1 MPHSPNH
8 RRSTLSAVLV
18 TVLVT
23 AVGLFATTGEARAD
37 KVSKEL
43 EDKVKKA
50 MEAFDGFEY
59 EQARQ
64 ILNSAVLLA
73 KKNRVTN
80 DKALAKVHL
89 SLGIVYFSGFEEPE
103 SAKLAF
109 LEALQIDSAI
119 SVGESYRTKEM
130 DAMIETLRSEVGGT
144 VGDPIDDPGDGGTET
159 DDVDCDAVEGIQH
172 KLVDEAAVGA
182 DTEVTAHVSPSITA
196 SKVVLFYRPKGAAD
210 FAEARMKKAG
220 GCRYTGTIPGKAFAD
235 EFVHYYVA
243 AVDDGGKA
251 LASRGSAGL
260 PNIIEVS
267 GGGSTGDDDDDNPFG
282 TGGSITAPGG
292 SKKASRV
299 FFAVS
304 VGSGGGYVN
313 GNTEQLESAVQCC
326 FAPAL
331 LHLFPELGYFL
342 SAQTSISAAFRMG
355 FPVGANR
362 EGHATAAPAAF
373 LRIRHALAPNG
384 EGFLINGAIG
394 GGIIR
399 HTITLTGVADM
410 KGDVDTVA
418 SGPLFIGTG
427 AGYNK
432 SLGGPVRL
440 VAELNLLAGLP
451 IAPVSD
457 VEDPSFAIQIDAN
470 LGLLFAF

>member
-1 MPHSPNH
+1 MPHLPNH
-8 RRSTLSAVLV
+8 RRSALSSLLVAVLV
-18 TVLVT
+18 M
-23 AVGLFATTGEARAD
+23 AFGLIAATGDARAD

-64 ILNSAVLLA
+64 LLNSAVLLA
-73 KKNRVTN
+73 KKNKVTG
-80 DKALAKVHL
+80 DKALARVHM

-109 LEALQIDSAI
+109 LEALQIDPGI
-119 SVGESYRTKEM
+119 TVGESYRTKEM
-130 DAMIETLRSEVGGT
+130 DAMIETLRSEVGGE
-144 VGDPIDDPGDGGTET
+144 PLDDPPAGGVET
-159 DDVDCDAVEGIQH
+159 DAVDCDAIEGIQH
-172 KLVDEAAVGA
+172 TMVDEAAAGS
-182 DTEVTAHVSPSITA
+182 DTEVAANVSPSITA
-196 SKVVLFYRPKGAAD
+196 SKVVLFYRPKGSTN
-210 FAEARMKKAG
+210 FAEAKMKKDG
-220 GCRYTGTIPGKAFAD
+220 DCTYRGVIPGKAFVD
-235 EFVHYYVA
+235 EFVHYYIA
-243 AVDDGGKA
+243 AMSDGGKA

-267 GGGSTGDDDDDNPFG
+267 GGSSVGRDDNPLG
-282 TGGSITAPGG
+282 TANSITKSGG
-292 SKKASRV
+292 PTKKKSSV
-299 FFAVS
+299 FLAVA

-313 GNTEQLESAVQCC
+313 GDTEQLESAVQCC

-331 LHLFPELGYFL
+331 LHLFPEIGFFF
-342 SAQTSISAAFRMG
+342 SAQTSVSAAFRMG

-362 EGHATAAPAAF
+362 DGHATASPAAF
-373 LRIRHALAPNG
+373 LRIRHALARSG
-384 EGFLINGAIG
+384 EGFLINGSIG
-394 GGIIR
+394 GGLIR
-399 HTITLTGVADM
+399 HTVTLTGVTDM

-427 AGYNK
+427 AGYSS

-440 VAELNLLAGLP
+440 VAELNVLAGLP
-451 IAPVSD
+451 VASLGD
-457 VEDPSFAIQIDAN
+457 VEPGFAIQLDAN

>member
-1 MPHSPNH
+1 M
-8 RRSTLSAVLV
+8 LV
-18 TVLVT
+18 M
-23 AVGLFATTGEARAD
+23 AFGLIAATGDARAN

-43 EDKVKKA
+43 EDKVKQA

-73 KKNRVTN
+73 KKNKVTG

-109 LEALQIDSAI
+109 LEALQIDPGI
-119 SVGESYRTKEM
+119 TVGESYRTKEM
-130 DAMIETLRSEVGGT
+130 DAMIETLRSEVGGEPL
-144 VGDPIDDPGDGGTET
+144 GDPPAGGGDA
-159 DDVDCDAVEGIQH
+159 DDVDCDSIEGIQH
-172 KLVDEAAVGA
+172 KLVDEAAAGS
-182 DTEVTAHVSPSITA
+182 DTAIAAHVSPSIAA
-196 SKVVLFYRPKGAAD
+196 SKVVLFYRPKGSTD
-210 FAEARMKKAG
+210 FAEAKMKKAG
-220 GCRYTGTIPGKAFAD
+220 GCTYRGTIPGKAFAD
-235 EFVHYYVA
+235 EFVHYYIA
-243 AVDDGGKA
+243 AMNDGGKA

-267 GGGSTGDDDDDNPFG
+267 GGSSAGDDDDDSPFG
-282 TGGSITAPGG
+282 TGGSITKPGG
-292 SKKASRV
+292 PSKKKSSV
-299 FFAVS
+299 FLAVA

-313 GNTEQLESAVQCC
+313 GDTEEVGSAVQCC

-331 LHLFPELGYFL
+331 LHLFPEIGYFF

-362 EGHATAAPAAF
+362 EGHATAAPAGF
-373 LRIRHALAPNG
+373 LRIRHALAPTG
-384 EGFLINGAIG
+384 EGFLINGSLG

-399 HTITLTGVADM
+399 HTVALTGVADM

-427 AGYNK
+427 AGYGA

-440 VAELNLLAGLP
+440 VAELNVLAGLP
-451 IAPVSD
+451 VAKLDD
-457 VEDPSFAIQIDAN
+457 VEPGFAIQLDAN